1 MNKFVDILTFVK
13 LSLML
18 IFTIIVMFLS
28 VDIKVKIGFVL
39 ITSIVFIVV
48 YLGILVTYNWIVK
61 IFK

>member
-28 VDIKVKIGFVL
+28 VDIKVKIGFVM

-48 YLGILVTYNWIVK
+48 YLGILATYNWIVK